1 MYPITNMNPQLAP
14 SLDTVIDV
22 PLIETFAMAGL
33 DHWLPPTAIP
43 TVRPFGLM
51 ASV

>member
-1 MYPITNMNPQLAP
+1 MTNMNPQLTP
-14 SLDTVIDV
+14 SPDTVIDV

-33 DHWLPPTAIP
+33 DHWLPPTAMP
-43 TVRPFGLM
+43 TVRPFGLT